1 MNAAAAYDEIPY
13 SKYPYPQTH
22 PDRLATIATL
32 HGLHPAPPARCRVLE
47 LGCGAGGNLIPLA
60 YAAPELRAV
69 GVDLAT
75 SAIADGRATATELGL
90 ENVELLEGDLR
101 DLRGGELGAFD
112 YVVAHGVYA
121 WVEAD
126 VRDALLASIHAH
138 LAPEGVGF
146 VSYNAL
152 PGGYLR
158 RMIREMGLWHA
169 RGAAEPLERARVAQG
184 LFRFLAEHRVADDP
198 YGAVLGRELRRVVAR
213 PLHSLVHDDLN
224 PAHAAVWFADFV
236 AHAASHGLGFVGE
249 TELADLE
256 DDRLPPGVEAAV
268 RELSGEDRVAF
279 EQYSDFL
286 LGRKFRQT
294 VLCRADC
301 PVDEALA
308 PGRMVDLRFL
318 SSAVPDSAQPAGL
331 LPRAIDAL
339 EAVWPATLGF
349 EEVRDGLGA
358 DTDELAR
365 ALLHGFRSGVVEPH
379 VDPPRWATLPGER
392 PRASTLAR
400 LQAVE
405 AIDLT
410 TLRHENVRMEE
421 PAARQLL
428 RLLDG
433 TRDREAILAELARG
447 EDGVA
452 LAAEDLERNLEA
464 LAGLALLHA

>member
-1 MNAAAAYDEIPY
+1 MSTAGDYDEVPY
-13 SKYPYPQTH
+13 SKYPYPHTH
-22 PDRLATIATL
+22 PDRLATVATL
-32 HGLHPAPPARCRVLE
+32 HGLHPAPPAGCRVLE

-69 GVDLAT
+69 GVDLAA
-75 SAIADGRATATELGL
+75 SAIADGRATAAALELA
-90 ENVELLEGDLR
+90 NVELLEGDLR
-101 DLRGGELGAFD
+101 DLGGGELGAFD

-126 VRDALLASIHAH
+126 VRDALLAAIHAH

-152 PGGYLR
+152 PGGYMR

-169 RGAAEPLERARVAQG
+169 RAATDPLERARTAQG

-198 YGAVLGRELRRVVAR
+198 YGSVLGRELRRVVAR
-213 PLHSLVHDDLN
+213 PLRTLVHDDL
-224 PAHAAVWFADFV
+224 AGATIAVWFSDFA

-249 TELADLE
+249 TELAELE
-256 DDRLPPGVEAAV
+256 DDRLPPGVEDAV
-268 RELSGEDRVAF
+268 RELGGEDRVVF

-294 VLCRADC
+294 VLCHAER

-308 PGRMVDLRFL
+308 PERMVDLRFL
-318 SSAVPDSAQPAGL
+318 SSAVPDSAAPAGL
-331 LPRAIDAL
+331 QSRAIEAL

-349 EEVRDGLGA
+349 EELRNGLGA
-358 DTDELAR
+358 DTHELAR

-392 PRASTLAR
+392 PRASMLAR
-400 LQAVE
+400 LQAAD
-405 AIDLT
+405 AIDVT

-421 PAARQLL
+421 PAARRLL

-433 TRDREAILAELARG
+433 THDREAILAELARG